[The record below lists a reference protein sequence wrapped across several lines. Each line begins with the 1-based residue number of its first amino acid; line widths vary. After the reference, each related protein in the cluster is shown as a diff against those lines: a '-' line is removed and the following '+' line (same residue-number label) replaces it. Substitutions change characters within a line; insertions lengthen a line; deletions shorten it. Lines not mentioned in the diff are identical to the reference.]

1 MTFTNVR
8 LPQVPQPT
16 NQLDELKYATKEWL
30 TEQAELFYFTGI
42 EKLQDRNKLCIDKG
56 SDSVEK

>member
-42 EKLQDRNKLCIDKG
+42 EKLQDRNKL
-56 SDSVEK
+56 